1 VRTPMTKSTRQVLA
15 EMRAE
20 RRQRREACNAE
31 LDRRDREVAERLANL
46 QPIPLF
52 SEAAVEGKCPEC
64 HGSQF
69 RPLARTGAAAVGG
82 FLAAGLI
89 GSIVAASVDQGYVE
103 CVTCGKVFR
112 KG

>member
-1 VRTPMTKSTRQVLA
+1 MTKSTRQVLT

-20 RRQRREACNAE
+20 RRQRREARNAE
-31 LDRRDREVAERLANL
+31 LDRQDRKAPERLANL
-46 QPIPLF
+46 KPVPLF
-52 SEAAVEGKCPEC
+52 SEAAVEGKCPDC

-69 RPLARTGAAAVGG
+69 RPLAHTGAAALGG
-82 FLAAGLI
+82 FLVAGVI
-89 GSIVAASVDQGYVE
+89 GSIVAGSVDQGYVE